1 MADLCVCGHEEREH
15 YYVLAVGALYPMP
28 CPCYRRSP
36 LSAFRGPAVGMSR
49 EEAAG
54 WLDGIGMEST
64 AHDVLVCGE
73 RAIRDLARWNLH
85 DARYYRAHGNARGAA
100 ECYLA
105 ARILRAMR
113 P

>member
-1 MADLCVCGHEEREH
+1 MDLCTCGHEEREH
-15 YYVLAVGALYPMP
+15 EYVLAGGALHPVP
-28 CPCYRRSP
+28 CIGYTRSP
-36 LSAFRGPAVGMSR
+36 LSAFRGPSVRFTR

-64 AHDVLVCGE
+64 AHDVLFCGE

-105 ARILRAMR
+105 ARILRAVR